1 MSLWRFRE
9 RKRLLVALLVLVLL
23 PLGDGAQVRLYDGP
37 WGLPLIEED
46 VRVLGP
52 GGRYTIAT
60 KILRPQGRGPFGGI
74 VLNHGVP
81 VSAEARRRESSELL
95 RDTAAVFAGLGYAVV
110 MPLRR
115 GFGATGGGFAEDA
128 GTCAKPDYRAGEA
141 AAAQDIMAAYDFA
154 RRLPYVDGSRMM
166 LAGQSAGGVASLYA
180 AATHAPEGL
189 VAVLA
194 FAAGRGGDPDRHPGE
209 ACASAQLAALF
220 AELGEHVKVPV
231 LFHYASNDRF
241 FNANTSRMWFEH
253 FRRRGAPAE
262 YVLQPPFGENGHYV
276 FTDRAGARQ
285 WLPAVGGFL
294 RRHGVPFNSN
304 QAT

>member
-1 MSLWRFRE
+1 ML
-9 RKRLLVALLVLVLL
+9 ALLLL
-23 PLGDGAQVRLYDGP
+23 PLGDRAQVRLHDGP
-37 WGLPLIEED
+37 WGLPLVEED

-60 KILRPQGRGPFGGI
+60 KILRPQRGGPFGGI

-81 VSAEARRRESSELL
+81 VSAKARRLESPELL
-95 RDTAAVFAGLGYAVV
+95 LDTAAILAGRGYAVI

-115 GFGATGGGFAEDA
+115 GFGATGGWFAEDA
-128 GTCAKPDYRAGEA
+128 GSCGNPDYRAGEA
-141 AAAQDIMAAYDFA
+141 AAADDIMAAYDFA
-154 RRLPYVDGSRMM
+154 RRLPYVDGSRMI

-180 AATHAPEGL
+180 AAARAPEGL

-194 FAAGRGGDPDRHPGE
+194 FAAGRGGDPERHPGE
-209 ACASAQLAALF
+209 ACASAQLALLF

-241 FNANTSRMWFEH
+241 FNAKTSRMWFEH
-253 FRRRGAPAE
+253 FRRGGAPAE
-262 YVLQPPFGENGHYV
+262 YVLQPAFGEDGHYV
-276 FTDRAGARQ
+276 FTDGAGARY
-285 WLPAVGGFL
+285 WVPALGGFL
-294 RRHGVPFNSN
+294 RKHGLPFASN